1 MLRHLH
7 IKNLALIDDLEVSFD
22 EGFNVITGET
32 GAGKSLLMQALGL
45 VIGSRAAADLIRHE
59 AQEASVE
66 AVFAVDDERITRLLE
81 ESGYPSDDELL
92 VRRIVSQNGRG
103 RVYLNGAVATVAI
116 LRQLGERLIH
126 IYGQHE
132 QQVLLE
138 AEAALGLLDG
148 FAGHTLQLR
157 EVDAHYSALRQLWSR
172 LQALTQGKEAAQ
184 ARRELLRF
192 QADEIKR
199 AGLRPG
205 EDEAL
210 RQEKLVLVN
219 AEKLAQGVS
228 AGEELLVGGEE
239 AVTDRLGRL
248 LTRLRELA
256 RIDAELEEVVTLV
269 DSSVAQV
276 EEAARSLHKYGTRV
290 RLNPDRLEEVEARLT
305 QLSRLKHKYGGSI
318 EAALALY
325 EAISQELQQL
335 EGGEETISE
344 LRQELE
350 KASASAWAYAR
361 ELSQRRQNAARALE
375 ASMRKELA
383 KLGMKG
389 ATFSVRFPEIS
400 ADESGDPAGTPFVH
414 GNRHLR
420 PTGCDQIE
428 FYLSANVGEP
438 PRPLA
443 QVASGGELS
452 RLMLALKA
460 LSAAAGEAPT
470 LIFDEVDAGI
480 GGAIAE
486 VVGRRLKSLAR
497 ERQVLC
503 ITHLP
508 QIAAFADH
516 AYTVVKTT
524 TRGRTTSSTKKLT
537 QSEQLQEI
545 ARMLGGVEISTE
557 ARRHAR
563 EMLEGARRGAREA

>member
-45 VIGSRAAADLIRHE
+45 VVGSRATADLIRHE

-66 AVFAVDDERITRLLE
+66 AVFAIDDERIARLVE
-81 ESGYPSDDELL
+81 ESGYTNDDELL
-92 VRRIVSQNGRG
+92 VRRIITQNGRG
-103 RVYLNGAVATVAI
+103 RVYLNGAVATVAV
-116 LRQLGERLIH
+116 LRQLGERLMH

-148 FAGHTLQLR
+148 FANHVSQLR
-157 EVDAHYSALRQLWSR
+157 DMEARYSTLRQLWSR

-192 QADEIKR
+192 QAEEIKR
-199 AGLRPG
+199 AELQVG
-205 EDEAL
+205 EDDNL
-210 RQEKLVLVN
+210 RQEKLLLVN

-256 RIDAELEEVVTLV
+256 RIDTSLDEIVALV
-269 DSSVAQV
+269 ESSVAQV
-276 EEAARSLHKYGTRV
+276 EEAARALHKYGARV
-290 RLNPDRLEEVEARLT
+290 RLNPDRLEEVDARLT
-305 QLSRLKHKYGGSI
+305 LLSRLKHKYGGSI

-325 EAISQELQQL
+325 ESVTKELQQL
-335 EGGEETISE
+335 EGGEETLSE
-344 LRQELE
+344 LRQEIE
-350 KASASAWAYAR
+350 KAATAAWACAR
-361 ELSQRRQNAARALE
+361 ELSQRRRASAQTLE
-375 ASMRKELA
+375 ANMKKELA

-389 ATFSVRFPEIS
+389 ATFSVRFLEAS
-400 ADESGDPAGTPFVH
+400 DDEDSEQNGTPF
-414 GNRHLR
+414 NRGSQRLHA
-420 PTGCDQIE
+420 TGCDQVE

-438 PRPLA
+438 LRPLV

-486 VVGRRLKSLAR
+486 VVGRRLKSLAKQ
-497 ERQVLC
+497 RQVLC

-516 AYTVVKTT
+516 AYTVVKAT

-545 ARMLGGVEISTE
+545 SRMLGGVEISAE
-557 ARRHAR
+557 ARRHAK
-563 EMLEGARRGAREA
+563 EMLEGARRG

>member
-45 VIGSRAAADLIRHE
+45 AIGSRATADLIRHE

-66 AVFAVDDERITRLLE
+66 AIFSIDDERIARLLE
-81 ESGYPSDDELL
+81 ESGYTNDDELL
-92 VRRIVSQNGRG
+92 VRRIVTQNGRG
-103 RVYLNGAVATVAI
+103 RVYLNGAVATVAV
-116 LRQLGERLIH
+116 LRQLGERLMH

-148 FAGHTLQLR
+148 FANHTPQLR
-157 EVDAHYSALRQLWSR
+157 EMEARYSTLRQLWSR

-192 QADEIKR
+192 QAEEIKR
-199 AGLRPG
+199 AELHLG
-205 EDEAL
+205 EDEEL
-210 RQEKLVLVN
+210 RQEKLLLVN
-219 AEKLAQGVS
+219 AEKLAQGVN

-256 RIDAELEEVVTLV
+256 RIDTSLEEVVTLV
-269 DSSVAQV
+269 TSSVAQV
-276 EEAARSLHKYGTRV
+276 EEAARALHKYGARV
-290 RLNPDRLEEVEARLT
+290 RLNPDRLEEVDARLT
-305 QLSRLKHKYGGSI
+305 LLSRLKHKYGGSI

-325 EAISQELQQL
+325 ESVTKELQQL
-335 EGGEETISE
+335 EGGEETLSE
-344 LRQELE
+344 LQQEIE
-350 KASASAWAYAR
+350 KASAVAWACAH
-361 ELSQRRQNAARALE
+361 ELSQRRRTAAQILE
-375 ASMRKELA
+375 ANMKKELA

-389 ATFSVRFPEIS
+389 AAFSVRFL
-400 ADESGDPAGTPFVH
+400 DPADPEQSESVGTPFSRGSQRLH
-414 GNRHLR
+414 A
-420 PTGCDQIE
+420 TGCDQVE

-438 PRPLA
+438 LRPLV

-486 VVGRRLKSLAR
+486 VVGRRLKMLAKQ
-497 ERQVLC
+497 RQVLC

-516 AYTVVKTT
+516 SYTVVKTT

-545 ARMLGGVEISTE
+545 ARMLGGVEISSE

-563 EMLEGARRGAREA
+563 EMLEGARRGNA

>member
-116 LRQLGERLIH
+116 LRQLGERLMH

-148 FAGHTLQLR
+148 FAGHTSQLR
-157 EVDAHYSALRQLWSR
+157 EMEARYSALRQLWSR

-192 QADEIKR
+192 QADEITR

-210 RQEKLVLVN
+210 RQEKLILVN

-228 AGEELLVGGEE
+228 TGEELLVGGE
-239 AVTDRLGRL
+239 
-248 LTRLRELA
+248 
-256 RIDAELEEVVTLV
+256 
-269 DSSVAQV
+269 
-276 EEAARSLHKYGTRV
+276 
-290 RLNPDRLEEVEARLT
+290 
-305 QLSRLKHKYGGSI
+305 
-318 EAALALY
+318 
-325 EAISQELQQL
+325 
-335 EGGEETISE
+335 
-344 LRQELE
+344 
-350 KASASAWAYAR
+350 
-361 ELSQRRQNAARALE
+361 
-375 ASMRKELA
+375 
-383 KLGMKG
+383 
-389 ATFSVRFPEIS
+389 
-400 ADESGDPAGTPFVH
+400 
-414 GNRHLR
+414 
-420 PTGCDQIE
+420 
-428 FYLSANVGEP
+428 
-438 PRPLA
+438 
-443 QVASGGELS
+443 
-452 RLMLALKA
+452 
-460 LSAAAGEAPT
+460 
-470 LIFDEVDAGI
+470 
-480 GGAIAE
+480 
-486 VVGRRLKSLAR
+486 
-497 ERQVLC
+497 
-503 ITHLP
+503 
-508 QIAAFADH
+508 
-516 AYTVVKTT
+516 
-524 TRGRTTSSTKKLT
+524 
-537 QSEQLQEI
+537 
-545 ARMLGGVEISTE
+545 
-557 ARRHAR
+557 
-563 EMLEGARRGAREA
+563 

>member
-22 EGFNVITGET
+22 TGFNVITGET

-45 VIGSRAAADLIRHE
+45 VLGSRATSDLIRHE

-66 AVFAVDDERITRLLE
+66 AVFTLDDERITRLLE
-81 ESGYPSDDELL
+81 ERGYPVDDELL
-92 VRRIVSQNGRG
+92 VRRIITQNGRG
-103 RVYLNGAVATVAI
+103 RVYLNGAIATVAI
-116 LRQLGERLIH
+116 LRQFGERLMH
-126 IYGQHE
+126 VYGQHE

-148 FAGHTLQLR
+148 FADHVAQLR
-157 EVDAHYSALRQLWSR
+157 EMDIRYSALRQLWSR
-172 LQALTQGKEAAQ
+172 LQTLTQDKDAAR
-184 ARRELLRF
+184 ARRELLHF

-199 AGLRPG
+199 ADLRAG
-205 EDEAL
+205 EEESL
-210 RQEKLVLVN
+210 RQEKMILQN
-219 AEKLAQGVS
+219 AEKISQSVL
-228 AGEELLVGGEE
+228 AGEELLVGGDE
-239 AVTDRLGRL
+239 AITDRLGRL

-256 RIDAELEEVVTLV
+256 RIDTGLEEIVALI
-269 DSSVAQV
+269 SSSTAQV
-276 EEAARSLHKYGTRV
+276 EEAAHALHKYGARI
-290 RLNPDRLEEVEARLT
+290 RPNPERLEEVDTRLT
-305 QLSRLKHKYGGSI
+305 LLSRLKHKYGGSV
-318 EAALALY
+318 EATLAFY
-325 EAISQELQQL
+325 ETITEELQQL
-335 EGGEETISE
+335 EGGEEALGT
-344 LRQELE
+344 LRHDIET
-350 KASASAWAYAR
+350 AATSAWTWAQ
-361 ELSQRRQNAARALE
+361 ELSQSRRTAAQTLE
-375 ASMRKELA
+375 ANMKKELA

-389 ATFSVRFPEIS
+389 ATFSVRFLDT
-400 ADESGDPAGTPFVH
+400 ADNENGEAAGMPFVR
-414 GNRHLR
+414 GSQRLGL
-420 PTGCDQIE
+420 TGCDRVE
-428 FYLSANVGEP
+428 FYLSANIGEP
-438 PRPLA
+438 LRPLV

-486 VVGRRLKSLAR
+486 VVGRRLKSLAKQ
-497 ERQVLC
+497 RQVLC

-537 QSEQLQEI
+537 QSEQLQEL

-557 ARRHAR
+557 ARRHAK
-563 EMLEGARRGAREA
+563 EMLEGARRG